1 MKVDRRLLRSTS
13 YAKREF
19 YLTVLTGFAGGLFIV
34 LQARYISKIVNAAFL
49 DSKTLQQLTTPF
61 LLLIAIILMR
71 AIMVWLSEGFA
82 SRMAAKVKYNLRR
95 ALYDKI
101 ARLGPI
107 YTRKEK
113 TGELIN
119 TVNQGIEEL
128 DAYFSQYIPQLTIT
142 AMIPLTILVFVF
154 PVDWISG
161 VIMILTAPI
170 IPLLMILIGHL
181 ADRVTKKQWSVL
193 SRMSAHFLDVL
204 QGLTT
209 LKIFGRSKEQIR
221 TIAEYSEIFRQAT
234 MKVLRVA
241 FISALALE
249 LIATLST
256 AIIAVEIGLR
266 LLYSKMTFEYAFFI
280 LILAPEFYIPFRQ
293 LGARF
298 HAGMNGVAAAER
310 IFKILQEPELEVT
323 NKKSIKPGDL
333 HQDIIFDN
341 VSFSYGRDS
350 QNVLDSISFTLKKG
364 EKTALVGPTGSG
376 KTTITSLLLRFI
388 EPQEGRILVGD
399 TQLNQI
405 DKEYWLKHVA
415 WVPQNPYL
423 FNASVLDNIKLAN
436 PQADIDEVIKA
447 TQLAHAHEFIQQL
460 PQGYDT
466 IIGER
471 GTRLSGGQAQRIA
484 LARAFLKNAPFLIL
498 DEATSNLDPEI
509 ESLIQDATDKLM
521 QGSTVLIIAHRLS
534 TVKNADKI
542 IVLDKGRIIEQGT
555 HNQLITNNKLY
566 SNLVKKFS
574 GKG

>member
-1 MKVDRRLLRSTS
+1 MKLDKRLLRSTS

-19 YLTVLTGFAGGLFIV
+19 YLTVLTGFVGGLFIV
-34 LQARYISKIVNAAFL
+34 VEASYISKIVNAAFL
-49 DSKTLQQLTTPF
+49 ENKTLQQLSTAF
-61 LLLIAIILMR
+61 LLLIAIIIMR

-82 SRMAAKVKYNLRR
+82 SRMAAKVKYALRR

-128 DAYFSQYIPQLTIT
+128 DAYFSQYIPQLAIT
-142 AMIPLTILVFVF
+142 AIIPLTILVFIF
-154 PVDWISG
+154 PIDWISG
-161 VIMILTAPI
+161 LIMILTAPI
-170 IPLLMILIGHL
+170 IPVLMILIGNL
-181 ADRVTKKQWSVL
+181 ADRITKNQWSIL

-209 LKIFGRSKEQIR
+209 LKIFGRSKDQIR
-221 TIAEYSEIFRQAT
+221 TIAQYSEIFRQAT

-241 FISALALE
+241 FISALTLE

-266 LLYSKMTFEYAFFI
+266 LLWSKMTFEYAFFI
-280 LILAPEFYIPFRQ
+280 LILAPEFYMPFRQ
-293 LGARF
+293 LGTRF
-298 HAGMNGVAAAER
+298 HAGMNGVAAAKR
-310 IFKILQEPELEVT
+310 IFKILQEPELDVT
-323 NKKSIKPGDL
+323 DKKLIKPTNL
-333 HQDIIFDN
+333 HQDIILDN

-350 QNVLDSISFTLKKG
+350 QNVLDSISFRLKKG

-376 KTTITSLLLRFI
+376 KTTIASLLLRFI
-388 EPQEGRILVGD
+388 EPLQGRILVGD
-399 TQLNQI
+399 TLLNQI
-405 DKEYWLKHVA
+405 DKDYWLKNLA
-415 WVPQNPYL
+415 WVPQKPYL
-423 FNASVLDNIKLAN
+423 FNASVLDNIKFTN
-436 PQADIDEVIKA
+436 PQADIEDAIKA
-447 TQLAHAHEFIQQL
+447 AKLAHAHDFIQQL

-466 IIGER
+466 IVGER
-471 GTRLSGGQAQRIA
+471 GTRLSSGQAQRIA

>member
-49 DSKTLQQLTTPF
+49 ENKTLQQLSTAF
-61 LLLIAIILMR
+61 LLLIAIIIMR

-82 SRMAAKVKYNLRR
+82 SRMAAKVKYTLRH
-95 ALYDKI
+95 ALYDRI

-161 VIMILTAPI
+161 IIMILTAPI
-170 IPLLMILIGHL
+170 IPLLMLLIGHL
-181 ADRVTKKQWSVL
+181 ADRITKKQWSVL

-241 FISALALE
+241 FISALTLE

-266 LLYSKMTFEYAFFI
+266 LLYSKMTFEYAFFV
-280 LILAPEFYIPFRQ
+280 LILAPEFYMPFRQ

-310 IFKILQEPELEVT
+310 IFKILQEPELEVSD
-323 NKKSIKPGDL
+323 KKFIKPGDL

-350 QNVLDSISFTLKKG
+350 QNVLDSISFRLKKG

-388 EPQEGRILVGD
+388 EPLQGRIFVGD
-399 TQLNQI
+399 TLLNQI
-405 DKEYWLKHVA
+405 DKDYWLKHLA

-436 PQADIDEVIKA
+436 PQADTEEVIKA
-447 TQLAHAHEFIQQL
+447 ARLAHAHDFIQQL

-509 ESLIQDATDKLM
+509 ENLIQDATDKLM
-521 QGSTVLIIAHRLS
+521 QDSTVLIIAHRLS

-542 IVLDKGRIIEQGT
+542 IVLDKGRIIEHGT

>member
-1 MKVDRRLLRSTS
+1 MKVDKRLLRSTS

-49 DSKTLQQLTTPF
+49 ENKTLQQLTTSF
-61 LLLIAIILMR
+61 LLLIAIIILR

-161 VIMILTAPI
+161 LIMILTAPI
-170 IPLLMILIGHL
+170 IPLLMMLIGYL
-181 ADRVTKKQWSVL
+181 ADRITKKQWSVL

-209 LKIFGRSKEQIR
+209 LKIFGRSKEQIK

-241 FISALALE
+241 FISALTLE

-266 LLYSKMTFEYAFFI
+266 LLWSKMTFEYAFFI
-280 LILAPEFYIPFRQ
+280 LILAPEFYMPFRL

-310 IFKILQEPELEVT
+310 IFKILQEPEIEIT
-323 NKKSIKPGDL
+323 NKKFIKPGDL

-350 QNVLDSISFTLKKG
+350 QNVLDSISFRLKKG

-399 TQLNQI
+399 TLLNQI
-405 DKEYWLKHVA
+405 DKDYWLKHVA

-423 FNASVLDNIKLAN
+423 FNASVLDNIKFAN

-447 TQLAHAHEFIQQL
+447 ARLAHAHDFIQQL

-471 GTRLSGGQAQRIA
+471 GTKLSGGQAQRIA

-521 QGSTVLIIAHRLS
+521 QDSTVLIIAHRLS

-574 GKG
+574 GKV